1 MRLTQLRT
9 RRLGVLCALMLASI
23 TGAAAQA
30 FAYDGV
36 DQRAVQRAASYLSIR
51 ETGEGILNFVHM
63 GADYH
68 GHTYLRT
75 NNVVDRDGYR
85 VPGHFALV
93 YRFHWEDDG
102 VTDLAF
108 LCNERGGI
116 YDVQVTYTNAVLNQP
131 FLLANAAIQILG
143 NLVIDNY
150 KDRMSREQLR
160 LAHEFV
166 DHADS
171 KGLLEL
177 ALMLGESARD

>member
-23 TGAAAQA
+23 TGAAAKA
-30 FAYDGV
+30 FAY
-36 DQRAVQRAASYLSIR
+36 
-51 ETGEGILNFVHM
+51 
-63 GADYH
+63 
-68 GHTYLRT
+68 
-75 NNVVDRDGYR
+75 
-85 VPGHFALV
+85 
-93 YRFHWEDDG
+93 DG

-116 YDVQVTYTNAVLNQP
+116 YGVQVTYTNAVLNQP

-171 KGLLEL
+171 KGLIEL
-177 ALMLGESARD
+177 TLMLGESARD